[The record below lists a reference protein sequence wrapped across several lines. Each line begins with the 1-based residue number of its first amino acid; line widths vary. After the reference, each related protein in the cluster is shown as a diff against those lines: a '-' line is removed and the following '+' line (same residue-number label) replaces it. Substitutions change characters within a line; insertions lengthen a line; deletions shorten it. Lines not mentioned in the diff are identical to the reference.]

1 MSVAIDLLRVAT
13 AAGARFT
20 VSGDRLTV
28 TAPRP
33 LPAEFV
39 DQLRRAKG
47 EVIALLAADPV
58 SSLEERAA
66 IVEYGAAVP
75 RSWAEGFARL
85 DPARPPAD
93 VPLRRWQQFIDDV
106 GRFLDSGFAARAAAL
121 GWGPFDI
128 FGCDRD
134 RPFARIDQQGLCWL
148 VTGNRVVNLFEN
160 AAVIQTWTGQR
171 QTWRRKP
178 SEPGR
183 VLAWE
188 LADGEP
194 TRD

>member
-93 VPLRRWQQFIDDV
+93 VPLRRWQQFIDDI
-106 GRFLDSGFAARAAAL
+106 GRFFDGGFAARAAAL

-134 RPFARIDQQGLCWL
+134 RPFARVDRLGLGWL
-148 VTGNRVVNLFEN
+148 ISGNRVVNLFEN
-160 AAVIQTWTGQR
+160 AAVIQT
-171 QTWRRKP
+171 
-178 SEPGR
+178 
-183 VLAWE
+183 
-188 LADGEP
+188 
-194 TRD
+194 

>member
-33 LPAEFV
+33 LPAELV

-75 RSWAEGFARL
+75 RAWSEGFARL
-85 DPARPPAD
+85 DPDLPPAD
-93 VPLRRWQQFIDDV
+93 VPPRRWQQFIEDV
-106 GRFLDSGFAARAAAL
+106 DRFLDSSFAKKATAL
-121 GWGPFDI
+121 GLEASDI
-128 FGCDRD
+128 FSCHRD
-134 RPFARIDQQGLCWL
+134 RQFARIDQQGLCWL
-148 VTGNRVVNLFEN
+148 IAGNRLVELSSKTAFIE
-160 AAVIQTWTGQR
+160 TWTGVR
-171 QTWRRKP
+171 QTWLRKP

-188 LADGEP
+188 LADGKP
-194 TRD
+194 R

>member
-33 LPAEFV
+33 LPAELV

-66 IVEYGAAVP
+66 RAFAERAKIAMAAGP
-75 RSWAEGFARL
+75 
-85 DPARPPAD
+85 D
-93 VPLRRWQQFIDDV
+93 WQQ
-106 GRFLDSGFAARAAAL
+106 R
-121 GWGPFDI
+121 
-128 FGCDRD
+128 
-134 RPFARIDQQGLCWL
+134 
-148 VTGNRVVNLFEN
+148 
-160 AAVIQTWTGQR
+160 
-171 QTWRRKP
+171 
-178 SEPGR
+178 
-183 VLAWE
+183 
-188 LADGEP
+188 
-194 TRD
+194 